1 MAEMDPEVVKG
12 PWSPEEDDKL
22 RELISKYGPRNWSLI
37 AQGLKGRSG
46 KSCRL
51 RWCNQLNP
59 EVNKDPFT
67 DEEDRIIVMG
77 HAEHGSKWSIIAK
90 SLPGRTDNAIKNHWN
105 STLKRKYPAILA
117 DIISRRTS
125 RLLDS
130 PRDSISGNSSAG
142 PASPAYAAMYRSAFP
157 DSPTFSPGSGAGTPG
172 SGRYD
177 SSRVEHIRA
186 LTDVLRRLA
195 TTSAAASTCSSPS
208 GMHSGVPSPHPLSQP
223 FSPHGLS
230 SSSGA
235 PSPGSAQP
243 FPFSVGAGAG
253 AGGGFGSAMTGI
265 GGSGGDD
272 LLDLRQQTAK
282 RLRLAAA
289 YSGIPFSEL
298 PSPQEVLAF
307 PKSASLGEPSAPT
320 PPIVSPLFPR
330 FLSSAGAAG
339 VGGSGAGFGG
349 DNALAVLAAAGEAA
363 GGVGM
368 GGGAGAGG
376 FGGMGAGVGSSPLGS
391 PNTMFRAGLGG
402 GMGGGL
408 GGSGATAKTPPFSA
422 FHHRS
427 LLRSSSSPVERA
439 PLTGLFPSGLGT
451 PSLGGSTLGLSVLG
465 GGGGTGGGMDGGGGV
480 GSSRSKGP
488 SILGRRNLTIDLSV
502 LEQQQPSSA
511 NATPQG
517 SRGLTGAGAAAGA
530 AGAAGAVAPGSA
542 AAGDVSAGSSGGGG
556 AVAVGGGLAGSMG
569 MDDVAAH
576 LSLTPAVADRV
587 SVTGIAH
594 EASLVAAAVEDAE
607 RARAEDA
614 ERASHRNK
622 RKFRLD
628 APSAQGSPPAAA
640 PLACPPVAE
649 TDGGHARQDVTQLG
663 LQVKCQVVSQVRARS
678 GQGLAGTGESD
689 LGKLQQQQLRLAAS
703 TQQQSQSQSQSQ
715 SQQKAQQQS
724 QAQGS
729 AAARMA
735 QMQMTFRESAEAG
748 AYGAGGASGS
758 RVTLRGDGLRR
769 WGSQGEEGLR
779 GFEDEGGLVS
789 CTEDACDGSCVG
801 GIIHVEDEYYDEDG
815 DYDDGDDV
823 DTVDAQEDYDEDD
836 DVDIADD
843 DMESEFDDAD
853 DVAEESDLSHVDPRY
868 EHHQSQQVQ
877 QQREHQQQ
885 QHYQQQQQQQ
895 QQQQYHQQQQYQQ
908 QYQQQQNQQQQQ
920 QLQQQQSVQQ
930 QSYYDPQNASAV
942 SAAGQ
947 DAAATAQAAGSDSPE
962 NYIWDDATE
971 FRLEELLLEK
981 LDSLHSE
988 AVVKVASFGYTEEAA
1003 RQAVDRFGSCFG
1015 EKDALTNI
1023 VSNALLFGRGPEIAA
1038 MAAGRSGKGSG
1049 SRTHTSSFGTGSS
1062 FGTRHALGSGSGQGT
1077 GGSPSLGF
1085 STRRELQ
1092 QDGVSRMLCA
1102 LQAVWGPQMSR
1113 GDAMWCLLMSASGA
1127 SAFGAGASGAGAS
1140 GAGASGAGASG
1151 AGTSGAGT
1159 SGAGTSGAGTST
1171 TSAPGAGAAVAG
1183 ADAGKEAWK
1192 GGGKRKGAKKSKGG
1206 KGGGAGAGGGGGGG
1220 AGAGGA
1226 GGAVTGGGAAVGD
1239 AGSSSSASSAAAAKP
1254 FDEEHERWVLRQSE
1268 AFRRLHE
1275 QQQQYQAT
1283 LEQMQQYVQGNPED
1297 LQLLQQ
1303 MKMLPS
1309 LLAQSQH
1316 DTQQLLQRQTRHG
1329 GADGAQSVADGDAGK
1344 GAADGAQGKDDTA
1357 TTTVGA
1363 AGSSAAVAG
1372 GAAGNSG
1379 AEAAVA
1385 TGGGKGKPG
1394 TQAAALEDG
1403 ASAPAA
1409 ECAAVEANR
1418 LTSEAPQECAAEANN
1433 SKGSAASQECASEAG
1448 TAGSL
1453 ATAEGA
1459 QEKPLPGQETDSEQ
1473 SVKEFLE
1480 ISSLKES
1487 SEESLTLNEPFT
1499 AAGLK
1504 CDFRDGDCDRVRAE
1518 SAEVASLTSSET
1530 PSATSAEAPSATS
1543 AQAEQNS
1550 TAFSMALQN
1559 VFAGAMLKSIA
1570 STTGPPPS
1578 PPPPQ
1583 PPPSPL
1589 FLFPYVPSPSSPTVS
1604 HIVVL
1609 PPKCDRPPGLF
1620 GGINSLT
1627 LSSVSHLPLLPTC
1640 PFPFPSSPQMRR
1652 RPPGLFGG
1660 MNPLTL
1666 SSVSHLVL
1674 RDSNCRP
1681 GEPGHSWRKSG
1692 GGVKGKGRVGERV
1705 GVARDLV

>member
-67 DEEDRIIVMG
+67 EEEDRIIVMG

-243 FPFSVGAGAG
+243 FPFSMGAGAG

-265 GGSGGDD
+265 GGSGNGGDD

-330 FLSSAGAAG
+330 FLSSAGPAG
-339 VGGSGAGFGG
+339 AGGSGAGFGG
-349 DNALAVLAAAGEAA
+349 DNALAALAAAGGAA
-363 GGVGM
+363 GGMGM
-368 GGGAGAGG
+368 GGGAGPGG

-451 PSLGGSTLGLSVLG
+451 PNLGGSTLGLSVLG

-502 LEQQQPSSA
+502 LEQQQPPSA

-517 SRGLTGAGAAAGA
+517 SLGVPGGAAAATAAAAASGAAAPSSAAAGDCSAGSSDGGGAVAAGGGIAGPVGMDEGAHLSLSQQIHNQVSLFDAATLQQQQAQQQAQFAGLESTQKRSRFAMAAGAGAGA
-530 AGAAGAVAPGSA
+530 AGAARGLVGDTESA
-542 AAGDVSAGSSGGGG
+542 SMSSGG
-556 AVAVGGGLAGSMG
+556 LAERPGSRMEE
-569 MDDVAAH
+569 DSAEYQQQQQWQQWQQRQEQAERQE
-576 LSLTPAVADRV
+576 PVADRV

-594 EASLVAAAVEDAE
+594 EASLVAAAVEDAERARAEDAE

-663 LQVKCQVVSQVRARS
+663 LQVKCQVGSQVGARS
-678 GQGLAGTGESD
+678 GQGLAGSGESD
-689 LGKLQQQQLRLAAS
+689 LLQQQQLRLATS
-703 TQQQSQSQSQSQ
+703 TQQQSQSQ

-735 QMQMTFRESAEAG
+735 QMQMTFRETAEAG
-748 AYGAGGASGS
+748 AYGAGGASGN

-801 GIIHVEDEYYDEDG
+801 GITHVEDEYYDEDG

-853 DVAEESDLSHVDPRY
+853 DVGEESDLSH
-868 EHHQSQQVQ
+868 
-877 QQREHQQQ
+877 
-885 QHYQQQQQQQ
+885 
-895 QQQQYHQQQQYQQ
+895 
-908 QYQQQQNQQQQQ
+908 
-920 QLQQQQSVQQ
+920 
-930 QSYYDPQNASAV
+930 
-942 SAAGQ
+942 

-1038 MAAGRSGKGSG
+1038 MAAGR
-1049 SRTHTSSFGTGSS
+1049 
-1062 FGTRHALGSGSGQGT
+1062 LGAGH
-1077 GGSPSLGF
+1077 GGEPEPGVFDSEGAAAGW
-1085 STRRELQ
+1085 
-1092 QDGVSRMLCA
+1092 GVSY
-1102 LQAVWGPQMSR
+1102 AVR
-1113 GDAMWCLLMSASGA
+1113 
-1127 SAFGAGASGAGAS
+1127 
-1140 GAGASGAGASG
+1140 
-1151 AGTSGAGT
+1151 
-1159 SGAGTSGAGTST
+1159 
-1171 TSAPGAGAAVAG
+1171 
-1183 ADAGKEAWK
+1183 
-1192 GGGKRKGAKKSKGG
+1192 
-1206 KGGGAGAGGGGGGG
+1206 
-1220 AGAGGA
+1220 
-1226 GGAVTGGGAAVGD
+1226 
-1239 AGSSSSASSAAAAKP
+1239 
-1254 FDEEHERWVLRQSE
+1254 
-1268 AFRRLHE
+1268 
-1275 QQQQYQAT
+1275 
-1283 LEQMQQYVQGNPED
+1283 
-1297 LQLLQQ
+1297 
-1303 MKMLPS
+1303 
-1309 LLAQSQH
+1309 
-1316 DTQQLLQRQTRHG
+1316 
-1329 GADGAQSVADGDAGK
+1329 
-1344 GAADGAQGKDDTA
+1344 
-1357 TTTVGA
+1357 A
-1363 AGSSAAVAG
+1363 AGCVG
-1372 GAAGNSG
+1372 
-1379 AEAAVA
+1379 
-1385 TGGGKGKPG
+1385 
-1394 TQAAALEDG
+1394 
-1403 ASAPAA
+1403 PA
-1409 ECAAVEANR
+1409 
-1418 LTSEAPQECAAEANN
+1418 
-1433 SKGSAASQECASEAG
+1433 
-1448 TAGSL
+1448 
-1453 ATAEGA
+1453 
-1459 QEKPLPGQETDSEQ
+1459 D
-1473 SVKEFLE
+1473 
-1480 ISSLKES
+1480 
-1487 SEESLTLNEPFT
+1487 EPR
-1499 AAGLK
+1499 G
-1504 CDFRDGDCDRVRAE
+1504 CHV
-1518 SAEVASLTSSET
+1518 
-1530 PSATSAEAPSATS
+1530 
-1543 AQAEQNS
+1543 
-1550 TAFSMALQN
+1550 
-1559 VFAGAMLKSIA
+1559 
-1570 STTGPPPS
+1570 
-1578 PPPPQ
+1578 
-1583 PPPSPL
+1583 
-1589 FLFPYVPSPSSPTVS
+1589 VPS
-1604 HIVVL
+1604 H
-1609 PPKCDRPPGLF
+1609 
-1620 GGINSLT
+1620 
-1627 LSSVSHLPLLPTC
+1627 
-1640 PFPFPSSPQMRR
+1640 
-1652 RPPGLFGG
+1652 
-1660 MNPLTL
+1660 
-1666 SSVSHLVL
+1666 
-1674 RDSNCRP
+1674 
-1681 GEPGHSWRKSG
+1681 E
-1692 GGVKGKGRVGERV
+1692 
-1705 GVARDLV
+1705 

>member
-1 MAEMDPEVVKG
+1 MSRPSHRTRSPRPFATANPFPLALILVIALTASSLAGSTSAAAPPPVGSPGSGISDTYVVAEMVDGDSRAVIYLRLSFDSATATVQATYKIFAALPTGPPAYITLANTTVPGCDPSSCSLPPAAPTWVQPVPSVWQAVGTFTSTAATDPERYAALLQMIDNSLVFPGVVMAYGTSTMQAAGLRSAVGQFRVDANLKFRECGMVDVSGATSVEVGPVPATVPNPNYVVRFRSYMPGGANLTFTQSADGLSFRVDVVFVVVVPTDEPFTTALRVYLQDIVPALPSSDPEHPGWNYSGFMQEVRATIGEFNALTALMQYAVTGVKG
-12 PWSPEEDDKL
+12 RLVNATMRIVSIDMPN
-22 RELISKYGPRNWSLI
+22 GPIDILER
-37 AQGLKGRSG
+37 
-46 KSCRL
+46 
-51 RWCNQLNP
+51 
-59 EVNKDPFT
+59 VNKDPFT

-90 SLPGRTDNAIKNHWN
+90 SLPGRTDNAIK
-105 STLKRKYPAILA
+105 
-117 DIISRRTS
+117 TS

-307 PKSASLGEPSAPT
+307 PKSTSLGEPSAPT

-556 AVAVGGGLAGSMG
+556 AVAAGGGLAGSMG

-868 EHHQSQQVQ
+868 EHHQSQQV
-877 QQREHQQQ
+877 RERLGE
-885 QHYQQQQQQQ
+885 
-895 QQQQYHQQQQYQQ
+895 
-908 QYQQQQNQQQQQ
+908 QNPHLQLRHRQ
-920 QLQQQQSVQQ
+920 QLR
-930 QSYYDPQNASAV
+930 NAPCLGVRLGAGHGGEPEPGVFDSEGA
-942 SAAGQ
+942 AAGWGVSY
-947 DAAATAQAAGSDSPE
+947 AVRAAGCVGPADEP
-962 NYIWDDATE
+962 
-971 FRLEELLLEK
+971 
-981 LDSLHSE
+981 
-988 AVVKVASFGYTEEAA
+988 
-1003 RQAVDRFGSCFG
+1003 
-1015 EKDALTNI
+1015 
-1023 VSNALLFGRGPEIAA
+1023 RGC
-1038 MAAGRSGKGSG
+1038 
-1049 SRTHTSSFGTGSS
+1049 H
-1062 FGTRHALGSGSGQGT
+1062 
-1077 GGSPSLGF
+1077 
-1085 STRRELQ
+1085 
-1092 QDGVSRMLCA
+1092 V
-1102 LQAVWGPQMSR
+1102 
-1113 GDAMWCLLMSASGA
+1113 
-1127 SAFGAGASGAGAS
+1127 
-1140 GAGASGAGASG
+1140 
-1151 AGTSGAGT
+1151 
-1159 SGAGTSGAGTST
+1159 
-1171 TSAPGAGAAVAG
+1171 
-1183 ADAGKEAWK
+1183 
-1192 GGGKRKGAKKSKGG
+1192 
-1206 KGGGAGAGGGGGGG
+1206 
-1220 AGAGGA
+1220 
-1226 GGAVTGGGAAVGD
+1226 
-1239 AGSSSSASSAAAAKP
+1239 
-1254 FDEEHERWVLRQSE
+1254 
-1268 AFRRLHE
+1268 
-1275 QQQQYQAT
+1275 
-1283 LEQMQQYVQGNPED
+1283 
-1297 LQLLQQ
+1297 
-1303 MKMLPS
+1303 
-1309 LLAQSQH
+1309 
-1316 DTQQLLQRQTRHG
+1316 
-1329 GADGAQSVADGDAGK
+1329 
-1344 GAADGAQGKDDTA
+1344 
-1357 TTTVGA
+1357 
-1363 AGSSAAVAG
+1363 
-1372 GAAGNSG
+1372 
-1379 AEAAVA
+1379 
-1385 TGGGKGKPG
+1385 
-1394 TQAAALEDG
+1394 
-1403 ASAPAA
+1403 
-1409 ECAAVEANR
+1409 
-1418 LTSEAPQECAAEANN
+1418 
-1433 SKGSAASQECASEAG
+1433 
-1448 TAGSL
+1448 
-1453 ATAEGA
+1453 
-1459 QEKPLPGQETDSEQ
+1459 
-1473 SVKEFLE
+1473 
-1480 ISSLKES
+1480 
-1487 SEESLTLNEPFT
+1487 
-1499 AAGLK
+1499 
-1504 CDFRDGDCDRVRAE
+1504 
-1518 SAEVASLTSSET
+1518 
-1530 PSATSAEAPSATS
+1530 
-1543 AQAEQNS
+1543 
-1550 TAFSMALQN
+1550 
-1559 VFAGAMLKSIA
+1559 
-1570 STTGPPPS
+1570 
-1578 PPPPQ
+1578 
-1583 PPPSPL
+1583 
-1589 FLFPYVPSPSSPTVS
+1589 VPS
-1604 HIVVL
+1604 H
-1609 PPKCDRPPGLF
+1609 
-1620 GGINSLT
+1620 
-1627 LSSVSHLPLLPTC
+1627 
-1640 PFPFPSSPQMRR
+1640 
-1652 RPPGLFGG
+1652 
-1660 MNPLTL
+1660 
-1666 SSVSHLVL
+1666 
-1674 RDSNCRP
+1674 
-1681 GEPGHSWRKSG
+1681 E
-1692 GGVKGKGRVGERV
+1692 
-1705 GVARDLV
+1705 